1 MKIPVSPPASQDLL
15 ARLYKDPARLDGVA
29 RLVRSGI
36 GPAPA
41 GKYRH
46 WDVLRHLSPPEG
58 WSHEEWWL
66 AIKLA
71 RQQRYVELPLRDG
84 TGDPFRLGLPDAA
97 HRMTHRIDS
106 DARGAIGGSAA
117 VTNPQ
122 TRNTYLLRS
131 LLEEAITSSQLE
143 GASTTREAAKAMIR
157 EGRAPRDR
165 GEHMIFNNYEAMQFV
180 RKLRNEPLTPE
191 KVFALQ
197 SMLTCDTLDDPSAA
211 GRFRRA
217 DEDICVMDETGN
229 VLHRPPDADEL
240 PQRLRALCEFANAP
254 DGAEPFVHPVIRSIL
269 LHFWLAYD
277 HPFVDGNGRTARALF
292 YWSMASRGYWLAEY
306 ISISRIL
313 KQAPGKYARAF
324 LYTETDDNDVTYFV
338 LNQLRVVLRAIE
350 DLHAYLERKQA
361 EIRATEAL
369 LRRSRALRNQLNSRQ
384 LGLLSHALEHP
395 DAEYRIE
402 GHRNAHG
409 VTYPTA
415 RSDLLG
421 LAATGLLEQLKV
433 GRSFAFRV
441 PPDLHDRLSKLG

>member
-1 MKIPVSPPASQDLL
+1 MKIPITPLPLQDLL
-15 ARLYKDPARLDGVA
+15 AQLFANPPQPDTVSRIMNTV
-29 RLVRSGI
+29 I
-36 GPAPA
+36 GPAPG

-58 WSHEEWWL
+58 WSHDEWWL
-66 AIKLA
+66 AIKIA
-71 RQQRYVELPLRDG
+71 RQQRYLQLPLRDAAG
-84 TGDPFRLGLPDAA
+84 KPFQLALPDAA
-97 HRMTHRIDS
+97 QRMTHRIDS
-106 DARGAIGGSAA
+106 DARGAIGGTAA

-157 EGRAPRDR
+157 EGRVPRDR
-165 GEHMIFNNYEAMQFV
+165 GEHMIFNNYEAMQLV
-180 RKLRNEPLTPE
+180 RGLKGQPLTPE
-191 KVFALQ
+191 TVFALQ
-197 SMLTCDTLDDPSAA
+197 SMLTRDTLDDPSAA

-217 DEDICVMDETGN
+217 DEDICVMDEVGRI
-229 VLHRPPDADEL
+229 LHRPPHAGEL
-240 PQRLRALCEFANAP
+240 PERLQALCDFANAP
-254 DGAEPFVHPVIRSIL
+254 DEAEPFVHPVIRCIL

-292 YWSMASRGYWLAEY
+292 YWSMASRGYWLAEF

-324 LYTETDDNDVTYFV
+324 LYTETDDNDATYFV
-338 LNQLRVVLRAIE
+338 LNQLRVVLRAID

-361 EIRATEAL
+361 EVRQTETL
-369 LRRSRALRNQLNSRQ
+369 LRRSRALRDQLNSRQ
-384 LGLLSHALEHP
+384 LVLLNHALKHP

-402 GHRNAHG
+402 GHQGAHG
-409 VTYPTA
+409 VSYPTA

-421 LAATGLLEQLKV
+421 LATAGLLEKLKA
-433 GRSFAFRV
+433 GRSFVFHV
-441 PPDLHDRLSKLG
+441 PPDLQERLSRLG